1 MKIRIGYMP
10 LTDSLPLAV
19 AQQAGYFAAEGLD
32 VELQPEWSWASL
44 RDRLLV
50 GQLDAAPM
58 LAPMLMA
65 TTLGLGCIKKP
76 LVSAFSMGLNGNGIT
91 VSPMLYQ
98 GLSALSAGPTPN
110 DMADA
115 MHKLVAARASSGEDP
130 LTLAVVFP
138 FSCHAYQ
145 LRHWLSVAGL
155 NPDDDVKLVVL
166 PPSQMVDHL
175 RLGHIDGFCVGE
187 PWNSLAALTGAG
199 HCILSGY
206 QIWENAPE
214 KVLAVSGEW
223 AARHP
228 QEHAALLR
236 ALYKAA
242 CHADDNLLDSLS
254 LLAHPAWLDVPEEV
268 IRAPFS
274 QRLPGGLTGQ
284 PFPAHHFHVFAG
296 FHANFPWR
304 SDASFLLEEMRRW
317 RQCSLQ
323 DGQVLAA
330 QCYRTDVFREALGGL
345 TNLPV
350 VDDKPDEAHAGE
362 WVLPGEPA
370 PLALGPDRRLKA
382 IDTTEQTES
391 VAQ

>member
-10 LTDSLPLAV
+10 LTDSLPLVV
-19 AQQAGYFAAEGLD
+19 AQEAGYFAAEGLD

-58 LAPMLMA
+58 LAPMMMA
-65 TTLGLGCIKKP
+65 TSLGLGCIKKP
-76 LVSAFSMGLNGNGIT
+76 LATAFSMGLNGNGIT
-91 VSPMLYQ
+91 VSPMLFQ
-98 GLSALSAGPTPN
+98 GLCALSEGPTPN
-110 DMADA
+110 DMASA
-115 MHKLVAARASSGEDP
+115 MNKLVAARASSGESP
-130 LTLAVVFP
+130 LVLAVVFP

-155 NPDDDVKLVVL
+155 DPDHDVKLVVL

-175 RLGHIDGFCVGE
+175 RMGHIDGFCVGE

-214 KVLAVSGEW
+214 KVLAVSRDW
-223 AARHP
+223 VARNPGPHR
-228 QEHAALLR
+228 AMLR

-242 CHADDNLLDSLS
+242 RHADEHLLDSLS
-254 LLAHPAWLDVPEEV
+254 LLAHPAWLDVPAEI

-304 SDASFLLEEMRRW
+304 SDARFLLEEMQRW
-317 RQCSLQ
+317 RQCSLEETQ
-323 DGQVLAA
+323 TFAA
-330 QCYRTDVFREALGGL
+330 QCYRTDLFRDALADL
-345 TNLPV
+345 TSLPLM
-350 VDDKPDEAHAGE
+350 DSKPDERHAGH
-362 WVLPGEPA
+362 WQLPGEPK
-370 PLALGPDRRLKA
+370 PVELGPDRLLKVIEA
-382 IDTTEQTES
+382 DATSNE
-391 VAQ
+391 